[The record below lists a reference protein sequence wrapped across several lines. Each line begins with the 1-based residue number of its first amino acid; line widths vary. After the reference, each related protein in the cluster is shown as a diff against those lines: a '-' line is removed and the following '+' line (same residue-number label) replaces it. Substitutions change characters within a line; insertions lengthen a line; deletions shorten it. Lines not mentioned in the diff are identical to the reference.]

1 MKIIV
6 GLGNPGEKY
15 DGTRHNIGFMVVDK
29 LALELGIGK
38 TDGWKKVKHLYL
50 KR

>member
-15 DGTRHNIGFMVVDK
+15 TDTRHNIGFMVVDK
-29 LALELGIGK
+29 LVLELGLRK
-38 TDGWKKVKHLYL
+38 TDGWQKKQSAHF
-50 KR
+50 